1 MRNVLILFAL
11 TVTFLSAAMAPA
23 PVNPPTCGDHCP
35 WLQPAAP
42 AAVAPTPVNPPTCGD
57 HCPWLH

>member
-1 MRNVLILFAL
+1 MRKLMTLFAL
-11 TVTFLSAAMAPA
+11 TVTLLAASAPN

-42 AAVAPTPVNPPTCGD
+42 VAIIAPVNPPTCGD
-57 HCPWLH
+57 HCPWLR